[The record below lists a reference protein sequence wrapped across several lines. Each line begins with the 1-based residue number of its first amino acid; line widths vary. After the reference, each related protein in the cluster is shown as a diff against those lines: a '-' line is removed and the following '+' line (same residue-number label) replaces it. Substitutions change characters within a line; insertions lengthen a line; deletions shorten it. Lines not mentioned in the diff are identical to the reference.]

1 VRREAA
7 GDAITARMT
16 TTLTWSPMLEQ
27 YFGMKHRYPEA
38 ILLSRVG
45 DFYEAYGEDAETI
58 ARALSIALT
67 SKEAGGGRRVAM
79 AGVPHHA
86 LDGYLAK
93 LVAQRRVVALAEQLE
108 APIPNKLVRRDV
120 VRVVTPGTLLEE
132 HILER
137 SAHNY
142 LAAITAYDDV
152 IALAHA
158 DISTGHVS
166 ATAFDG
172 EAALEDVLG
181 EIARLDPA
189 ELVADVPGDVRA
201 ALEASLENAQTRI
214 AAPVLAAVAERVREP
229 IDGFSFDASLAMH
242 RALDTLGAFVRRVS
256 VQTNGGAALREPQ
269 FYRQATFLALDPNT
283 RKHLELTKALGANVR
298 ATLLATIDRTRTA
311 MGSRLLGRWVL
322 APLVDA
328 GAIGARADAVEALL
342 RDATR
347 RLALQDVLH
356 GCFDLER
363 IAQKV
368 RFRRVLPRD
377 LGSLRRTLALL
388 DPIGDAL
395 REPSLPAAMQAIA
408 ARVGDFAEIRRD
420 LAATLVDEPPAT
432 LADGGVIRP
441 EASSELAECVA
452 LRRDARSRIA
462 ALEERERARTGIKSL
477 KVKYASAFGYAIEV
491 PKAQLANV
499 PGEYT
504 RKQTLANGERYVTPE
519 LRELDVAI
527 ASAESRQLRLEQA
540 LYEQLVERI
549 AERVDDLLAT
559 ADGLAEL
566 DAYCSLAHVAGER
579 GYVRPSFGTDST
591 IEIVDGRH
599 PVMEALLGSSFVPN
613 DLRLG
618 VDAARFIL
626 LTGPNMGGKS
636 TYLRQTAL
644 LIILAQIGSFVPA
657 RAAHMGIVDRIF
669 TRIGAGDDLASG
681 QSTFYVEMAEAANI
695 LRRATDRSVLLI
707 DEIGRGTGTVDGLA
721 IAQAI
726 CEYLLERESRA
737 PMALFATHFHELVAL
752 ADRWPLVANYHITAV
767 ETTKGGAPVFS
778 HRVLPGSSSR
788 SFGIEVARM
797 AGLPPAVVA
806 RAREIAGALEDRD
819 SLEVTVPLRGKLSK
833 PGVIEQPLLFEM

>member
-1 VRREAA
+1 
-7 GDAITARMT
+7 
-16 TTLTWSPMLEQ
+16 MLEQ
-27 YFGMKHRYPEA
+27 YFGMKARYPEA

-58 ARALSIALT
+58 ARALAIALT
-67 SKEAGGGRRVAM
+67 SKEAGSGRRIAM

-132 HILER
+132 HILDR
-137 SAHNY
+137 STHNY
-142 LAAITAYDDV
+142 LAALTAADDV

-158 DISTGHVS
+158 DISTGHVA
-166 ATAFDG
+166 ATAFEG
-172 EAALEDVLG
+172 ESALEDALAEV
-181 EIARLDPA
+181 ARLDPA
-189 ELVADVPGDVRA
+189 ELVADVAPNVRA
-201 ALEASLENAQTRI
+201 ALDGALDAGRTRV
-214 AAPVLAAVAERVREP
+214 AAPVLAVVDLRPRAP
-229 IDGFSFDASLAMH
+229 IEGFSLDASLAMH
-242 RALDTLGAFVRRVS
+242 RALEALGAFVRRVS
-256 VQTNGGAALREPQ
+256 VQQAGSSGLREAS

-283 RKHLELTKALGANVR
+283 RKHLELTKALGANPR
-298 ATLLATIDRTRTA
+298 ATLFATIDRTRTA
-311 MGSRLLGRWVL
+311 MGARLLGRWLL
-322 APLVDA
+322 APLVSSE
-328 GAIGARADAVEALL
+328 AIAARADCVEALVA
-342 RDATR
+342 DASR
-347 RLALQDVLH
+347 RLALGDVLH

-363 IAQKV
+363 IAQKI
-368 RFRRVLPRD
+368 RFRRALPRD

-395 REPSLPAAMQAIA
+395 REPTLPAGLHALA
-408 ARVGDFAEIRRD
+408 ARIGDFTLLRED

-432 LADGGVIRP
+432 LADGGVIRA
-441 EASSELAECVA
+441 ERDAELAECLA
-452 LRRDARSRIA
+452 LRGDARSRIA
-462 ALEERERARTGIKSL
+462 ALEERERVRSGIKVL

-491 PKAQLANV
+491 PKAQTGNV
-499 PGEYT
+499 PADYT

-519 LRELDVAI
+519 LRELDIAI
-527 ASAESRQLRLEQA
+527 ASAEARQLRLEQT
-540 LYEQLVERI
+540 LYEQLVERL
-549 AERVDDLLAT
+549 AERVEDLLAT
-559 ADGLAEL
+559 ADALAEL
-566 DAYCSLAHVAGER
+566 DAYCSLAQVAGER
-579 GYVRPSFGTDST
+579 GYVRPTFADESVVAFT
-591 IEIVDGRH
+591 DGRH

-613 DLRLG
+613 DLHVGL
-618 VDAARFIL
+618 DQTRFIL

-644 LIILAQIGSFVPA
+644 LVVLAQIGSFVPA
-657 RAAHMGIVDRIF
+657 RAARLGVVDRIF

-681 QSTFYVEMAEAANI
+681 QSTFYVEMAEAATI
-695 LRRATDRSVLLI
+695 LRRATDRSLLLI

-726 CEYLLERESRA
+726 CEYLLEREARA

-752 ADRWPLVANYHITAV
+752 ADRWPLVANFHITAV
-767 ETTKGGAPVFS
+767 ESTKGGAPVFS

-806 RAREIAGALEDRD
+806 RAREIAGVLEGRPT
-819 SLEVTVPLRGKLSK
+819 LEVSAPLKGRLAK
-833 PGVIEQPLLFEM
+833 PAVTEQPLLFDVH

>member
-1 VRREAA
+1 
-7 GDAITARMT
+7 MT
-16 TTLTWSPMLEQ
+16 TTTTTWSPMLEQ

-45 DFYEAYGEDAETI
+45 DFYEAYGDDAETI

-108 APIPNKLVRRDV
+108 APVPNKLVRRDV

-137 SAHNY
+137 GAHNY
-142 LAAITAYDDV
+142 LAAITAFDDDL

-158 DISTGHVS
+158 DISTGHVG

-172 EAALEDVLG
+172 ESALEDALA

-189 ELVADVPGDVRA
+189 ELVADVPPGMRA
-201 ALEASLENAQTRI
+201 ALEAALEDAQTRI
-214 AAPVLAAVAERVREP
+214 AQPVIAAVTERVREP
-229 IDGFSFDASLAMH
+229 VDGFSFDGSLAMH
-242 RALDTLGAFVRRVS
+242 RALDALSAFVRRVS
-256 VQTNGGAALREPQ
+256 VQQGAGAALREAQ

-283 RKHLELTKALGANVR
+283 RKHLELTKALGANPR

-311 MGSRLLGRWVL
+311 MGSRLLGRWLL
-322 APLVDA
+322 APLVNA
-328 GAIGARADAVEALL
+328 EAIGARADCVETLA
-342 RDATR
+342 RDGAR

-377 LGSLRRTLALL
+377 LASLRRTLALL
-388 DPIGDAL
+388 DPIADAL
-395 REPSLPAAMQAIA
+395 HEPSLPARMHAIA
-408 ARVGDFAEIRRD
+408 ARVGEYDEVRAD
-420 LAATLVDEPPAT
+420 LLATLVDEPPAT
-432 LADGGVIRP
+432 LADGGVIRA
-441 EASSELAECVA
+441 EASAELADCVA
-452 LRRDARSRIA
+452 LRGDARSRIA
-462 ALEERERARTGIKSL
+462 ALEERERERTGIKSL

-491 PKAQLANV
+491 PKAQVPNV
-499 PGEYT
+499 PGDYT

-527 ASAESRQLRLEQA
+527 ASAESRQLRLEQQ
-540 LYEQLVERI
+540 LYENLVERI
-549 AERVDDLLAT
+549 AERVDELLAT
-559 ADGLAEL
+559 ADALAEL
-566 DAYCSLAHVAGER
+566 DAYCSLAQIAGER
-579 GYVRPSFGTDST
+579 GYVRPSFAEESVID
-591 IEIVDGRH
+591 VADGRH
-599 PVMEALLGSSFVPN
+599 AVMEPLLGSSFVPN
-613 DLRLG
+613 DLHVG
-618 VDAARFIL
+618 VERARFIL

-644 LIILAQIGSFVPA
+644 LVVLAQIGSFVPA
-657 RAAHMGIVDRIF
+657 RAARLGIVDRIF

-681 QSTFYVEMAEAANI
+681 QSTFYIEMAEAANI
-695 LRRATDRSVLLI
+695 LRRATDRSLLLI

-737 PMALFATHFHELVAL
+737 PMTLFATHFHELVPL
-752 ADRWPLVANYHITAV
+752 AERWPLVANFHITAV
-767 ETTKGGAPVFS
+767 ESTKGGAPVFS

-797 AGLPPAVVA
+797 AGLPAAVVA
-806 RAREIAGALEDRD
+806 RAREIAGVLEGRPT
-819 SLEVTVPLRGKLSK
+819 LEAAAPLRGKLAK
-833 PGVIEQPLLFEM
+833 PGVVEQPLLFEL

>member
-1 VRREAA
+1 
-7 GDAITARMT
+7 
-16 TTLTWSPMLEQ
+16 MLEQ
-27 YFGMKHRYPEA
+27 YFGMKARYPEA

-58 ARALSIALT
+58 ARALAIALT
-67 SKEAGGGRRVAM
+67 SKEAGSGRRIAM

-132 HILER
+132 HILDR
-137 SAHNY
+137 ATHNY
-142 LAAITAYDDV
+142 LAALTAADDV

-158 DISTGHVS
+158 DISTGHVA
-166 ATAFDG
+166 ATAFEG
-172 EAALEDVLG
+172 ESALEDALAEV
-181 EIARLDPA
+181 ARLDPA
-189 ELVADVPGDVRA
+189 ELVADVAPNVRA
-201 ALEASLENAQTRI
+201 ALDGALDAGRTRV
-214 AAPVLAAVAERVREP
+214 AAPVLAVVDLRPRAP
-229 IDGFSFDASLAMH
+229 IEGFSLDASLAMH
-242 RALDTLGAFVRRVS
+242 RALEALGAFVRRVS
-256 VQTNGGAALREPQ
+256 VQQAGSSGLREAS

-283 RKHLELTKALGANVR
+283 RKHLELTKALGANPR
-298 ATLLATIDRTRTA
+298 ATLFATIDRTRTA
-311 MGSRLLGRWVL
+311 MGARLLGRWLL
-322 APLVDA
+322 APLVSSE
-328 GAIGARADAVEALL
+328 AIAARADCVEALVA
-342 RDATR
+342 DASR
-347 RLALQDVLH
+347 RLALGDVLH

-363 IAQKV
+363 IAQKI
-368 RFRRVLPRD
+368 RFRRALPRD

-395 REPSLPAAMQAIA
+395 REPTLPAGLHALA
-408 ARVGDFAEIRRD
+408 ARIGDFTLLRED

-432 LADGGVIRP
+432 LADGGVIRA
-441 EASSELAECVA
+441 ERDAELAECLA
-452 LRRDARSRIA
+452 LRGDARSRIA
-462 ALEERERARTGIKSL
+462 ALEERERVRSGIKVL

-491 PKAQLANV
+491 PKAQTGNV
-499 PGEYT
+499 PADYT

-519 LRELDVAI
+519 LRELDIAI
-527 ASAESRQLRLEQA
+527 ASAEARQLRLEQT
-540 LYEQLVERI
+540 LYEQLVERL
-549 AERVDDLLAT
+549 AERVEDLLAT
-559 ADGLAEL
+559 ADALAEL
-566 DAYCSLAHVAGER
+566 DAYCSLAQVAGER
-579 GYVRPSFGTDST
+579 GYVRPTFAEEGVLAFT
-591 IEIVDGRH
+591 DGRH

-613 DLRLG
+613 DLHVGL
-618 VDAARFIL
+618 DQTRFIL

-644 LIILAQIGSFVPA
+644 LVVLAQIGSFVPA
-657 RAAHMGIVDRIF
+657 RAARLGVVDRIF

-681 QSTFYVEMAEAANI
+681 QSTFYVEMAEAATI
-695 LRRATDRSVLLI
+695 LRRATDRSLLLI

-726 CEYLLERESRA
+726 CEYLLEREARA

-752 ADRWPLVANYHITAV
+752 ADRWPLVANFHITAV
-767 ETTKGGAPVFS
+767 ESTKGGAPVFS

-806 RAREIAGALEDRD
+806 RAREIAGVLEGRPT
-819 SLEVTVPLRGKLSK
+819 LEVSAPLKGRLAK
-833 PGVIEQPLLFEM
+833 PAVTEQPLLFDVH

>member
-1 VRREAA
+1 
-7 GDAITARMT
+7 
-16 TTLTWSPMLEQ
+16 MLEQ
-27 YFGMKHRYPEA
+27 YFGMKTRYPEA

-45 DFYEAYGEDAETI
+45 DFYEAYGDDAETI

-67 SKEAGGGRRVAM
+67 SKEAGSGRRVAM

-108 APIPNKLVRRDV
+108 APVPNKLVRRDV
-120 VRVVTPGTLLEE
+120 VRVVTPGTLIEE

-142 LAAITAYDDV
+142 LAAVTTLDDV

-166 ATAFDG
+166 ATAFEG
-172 EAALEDVLG
+172 ESALDDV
-181 EIARLDPA
+181 IAELSRLEPA
-189 ELVADVPGDVRA
+189 ELVADVPVPIRDALEA
-201 ALEASLENAQTRI
+201 ALEHGTRI
-214 AAPVLAAVAERVREP
+214 AAPVLAAVESRARDPV
-229 IDGFSFDASLAMH
+229 DGFSLDGSMAMH
-242 RALDTLGAFVRRVS
+242 RALDALGAFVRRVS
-256 VQTNGGAALREPQ
+256 LQNAGGSSLREPA

-283 RKHLELTKALGANVR
+283 RKHLELTRALGANPR
-298 ATLLATIDRTRTA
+298 ASLLATVDRTRTA
-311 MGSRLLGRWVL
+311 MGSRLLGRWLL
-322 APLVDA
+322 APLLSPV
-328 GAIGARADAVEALL
+328 AIGERLDAVEGLL

-368 RFRRVLPRD
+368 RFRRALPRD
-377 LGSLRRTLALL
+377 LASLRRTLALL
-388 DPIGDAL
+388 DPIADAL
-395 REPSLPAAMQAIA
+395 AAAALPPALGALAQRLGRFDDLRE
-408 ARVGDFAEIRRD
+408 D
-420 LAATLVDEPPAT
+420 LVATLVDEPPNT
-432 LADGGVIRP
+432 LTDGGVVRP
-441 EASSELAECVA
+441 DRSADLAECVA
-452 LRRDARSRIA
+452 LRGDTRSRIA
-462 ALEERERARTGIKSL
+462 ALEERERERTGIGSL

-491 PKAQLANV
+491 PKAQLAKV
-499 PGEYT
+499 PADYT

-527 ASAESRQLRLEQA
+527 GSAEARQLRLEQA
-540 LYEQLVERI
+540 LYDALLERV
-549 AERVDDLLAT
+549 AERVDELLVT
-559 ADGLAEL
+559 ADALAEL
-566 DAYCSLAHVAGER
+566 DAYCSLAQIAGER
-579 GYVRPSFGTDST
+579 GYVRPSFADDST
-591 IEIVDGRH
+591 VDINDGRH

-613 DLRLG
+613 DLHVGQDRS
-618 VDAARFIL
+618 RFIL

-644 LIILAQIGSFVPA
+644 LVVLAQIGSFVPA
-657 RAAHMGIVDRIF
+657 RSARLGIVDRIF

-681 QSTFYVEMAEAANI
+681 QSTFYIEMAETANI
-695 LRRATDRSVLLI
+695 LRRATDRSLLLI
-707 DEIGRGTGTVDGLA
+707 DEVGRGTGTIDGLA

-726 CEYLLERESRA
+726 SEYLLEREARG
-737 PMALFATHFHELVAL
+737 PMVLFATHFHELVAL
-752 ADRWPLVANYHITAV
+752 AERWPLVANFHITAV
-767 ETTKGGAPVFS
+767 ESSKGGAPVFS

-806 RAREIAGALEDRD
+806 RAREIAAALEGRPT
-819 SLEVTVPLRGKLSK
+819 LEAAAPLRGKLAK
-833 PGVIEQPLLFEM
+833 PAVVEQPLLFNN